1 MTMTWLHHRR
11 QIGIAATTLLLIGAA
26 LLVPL
31 PIAAAAPQTRTIA
44 MNART
49 FAFEPATVSVQRG
62 DTVNIHFESLDA
74 EHGLYIDGYDVNI
87 QAEPGKSADAA
98 FVADKEGRFKFRC
111 SVSCGVLHPFMIGEL
126 SVDPDLPLARAV
138 AATLITTIGA
148 LAFFWKA

>member
-1 MTMTWLHHRR
+1 MTMTWLHNRR
-11 QIGIAATTLLLIGAA
+11 QISIAATTLLLIAA
-26 LLVPL
+26 AMLVPL

-74 EHGLYIDGYDVNI
+74 AHGLSIDGYDVNI

-98 FVADKEGRFKFRC
+98 FVADKAGKFKFRC

-138 AATLITTIGA
+138 AVTLVTTIGA
-148 LAFFWKA
+148 LAFFWKT